1 MRGVARRVKKNK
13 TPEIKKQELFA
24 LIVELSDGEEDYLE
38 LNEEVGNAKEP
49 NDGIFLVKEFEDLL
63 KGANRK
69 IINIVSKQGEL
80 LKIFNDAEEFFDRV
94 GLSRSNIYFK
104 ISLYKFLRTFPS
116 LKIQLLH
123 LAILRAILRD

>member
-24 LIVELSDGEEDYLE
+24 LIVELSDGGEDYLE
-38 LNEEVGNAKEP
+38 LNEEVGNAKET
-49 NDGIFLVKEFEDLL
+49 NDGIFLVKKFEDLL